1 MTGRDYVAVVFA
13 LTLAVALDAAVI
25 GFVIRDQVAAGVGAA
40 ALAAIALALLTW
52 WKAPTP

>member
-1 MTGRDYVAVVFA
+1 VTGRDYVAVVFA

-25 GFVIRDQVAAGVGAA
+25 GFVIRDQVAAGVGTA